1 MFDIKIHLTQALLE
15 SALRLVVL
23 RILSR
28 TLAHDFL
35 IAVQSALIVSELV
48 IGPLFKELDPIRSVK
63 EHLF

>member
-23 RILSR
+23 RILGR
-28 TLAHDFL
+28 TLPHDFL
-35 IAVQSALIVSELV
+35 RAVQSALIVSELV
-48 IGPLFKELDPIRSVK
+48 ISPLFKKLDPIRSVK